1 MDTPFQISGR
11 YFWRDGRERPRVGL
25 LFEGTTE
32 LDLVA
37 DDAAATRLSHDMRA
51 ASDIADFVGV
61 RPGPQ
66 VRDGAASLAA
76 AQLDLGVVYPVDVR
90 TKASRRRQLAEYANA
105 GVRGLIVYRCG
116 SELRSPGDARA
127 IESHWID
134 FAHDID
140 WPCAVLASGALA
152 RRGSVLRGLARASD
166 ACGVTLRRED
176 LEGPSRLADLS
187 LVARLLSVRVEDK
200 PAILDLDTVR
210 SCARAA
216 ALSIACGYGLVLA
229 PAASAATLR
238 PVLGALP
245 DHLDAPAVEPV
256 ATFLSDCNEG
266 DSIHED
272 PVQGSLV
279 LLKEATG
286 HDARFCF
293 QDRPDLP
300 QPTFL
305 WVCAHGGLTPAAWT
319 RLQAIV
325 HAGCHAVLSC
335 FEPDAS
341 QRGKFEAL
349 EAMPLAH
356 ARTDGPSIERR
367 RLGKGSLT
375 LLADA
380 FEFDPRRTTHVAV
393 VRSLARAA
401 GLACDEAETARGDRP
416 IRSLR
421 FSEGTIDATASASL
435 AWRAST

>member
-11 YFWRDGRERPRVGL
+11 YFWRNGRERPRVGL

-32 LDLVA
+32 LDLVS
-37 DDAAATRLSHDMRA
+37 DDEAATRLAHDMRA
-51 ASDIADFVGV
+51 ASDVADFVGV

-66 VRDGAASLAA
+66 VRDGAVSLAA

-90 TKASRRRQLAEYANA
+90 TKANRRHQLAEYASA

-116 SELRSPGDARA
+116 SELHSPGDARA

-166 ACGVTLRRED
+166 ACGVTLRRVD

-187 LVARLLSVRVEDK
+187 LVARLLSVRVEDE
-200 PAILDLDTVR
+200 PAILDLDTVHG
-210 SCARAA
+210 CARAA
-216 ALSIACGYGLVLA
+216 ALSIACGYGLILA
-229 PAASAATLR
+229 PAASADTLR
-238 PVLGALP
+238 PVVGALP
-245 DHLDAPAVEPV
+245 DHLDAPTVEPV

-286 HDARFCF
+286 RDARFCF

-300 QPTFL
+300 KPTFL

-325 HAGCHAVLSC
+325 HSGCHAVLSC
-335 FEPDAS
+335 FEPNDS
-341 QRGKFEAL
+341 QRDKFAAL
-349 EAMPLAH
+349 ETAPH
-356 ARTDGPSIERR
+356 AEIPVATSTFDRR

-375 LLADA
+375 LLGGA
-380 FEFDPRRTTHVAV
+380 FEHEPRRPEHVDV

-401 GLACDEAETARGDRP
+401 GLPCHESEIARGDRP
-416 IRSLR
+416 VRSLH
-421 FSEGTIDATASASL
+421 FSEGAIDATANSSL
-435 AWRAST
+435 AWRAAD